1 MTNIIS
7 TEKYAM
13 DSSLLTRIASLPDMT
28 APELKKFWRE
38 LHAEGEPPPF
48 NRVYYVKKLAYRL
61 QELTYGMDSK
71 RVEKR
76 LDESWS
82 RRNQD
87 ARGKPLRRAVPSEQP
102 IAGTRLI
109 REYGGEEHVVTA
121 LTQGFEYRGKRYRS
135 LSVIARTITGTHWSG
150 PLFFGL
156 RRANGGGA

>member
-1 MTNIIS
+1 
-7 TEKYAM
+7 M
-13 DSSLLTRIASLPDMT
+13 DNSLLARITALPDMT
-28 APELKKFWRE
+28 APELKKLWKD
-38 LHAEGEPPPF
+38 LHKDEPPPF

-61 QELTYGMDSK
+61 QELTYGVDSK

-76 LDESWS
+76 LESWS
-82 RRNQD
+82 RQHQD
-87 ARGKPLRRAVPSEQP
+87 ARGKPLRKAAPSEQP

-121 LTQGFEYRGKRYRS
+121 LAQGFEYRGKRYRS

-156 RRANGGGA
+156 RRASGGGV